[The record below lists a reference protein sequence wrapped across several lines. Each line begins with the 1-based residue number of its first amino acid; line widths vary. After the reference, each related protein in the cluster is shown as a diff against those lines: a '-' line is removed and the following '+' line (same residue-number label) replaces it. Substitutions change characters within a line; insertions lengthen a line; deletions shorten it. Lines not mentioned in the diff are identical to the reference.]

1 MSIWTYFIQKN
12 AQKKSLKRRLM
23 KQLIFIKNLFD
34 MKRDKLFEKIGDEII
49 ENLTDNLFQDFEIE
63 VGEKK
68 VGVYIELTLDEDYF
82 DKYTLSLFEIWNVE
96 NGINYKQISKRV
108 EPIIERE
115 IENMN
120 IKAEDAWKSD
130 DDTSRADYINFC
142 REYY

>member
-1 MSIWTYFIQKN
+1 
-12 AQKKSLKRRLM
+12 M
-23 KQLIFIKNLFD
+23 KLLIFTKNLFK

-63 VGEKK
+63 VVEKK

-96 NGINYKQISKRV
+96 NGINYKNISKRV

-115 IENMN
+115 IVNMN

>member
-1 MSIWTYFIQKN
+1 
-12 AQKKSLKRRLM
+12 M
-23 KQLIFIKNLFD
+23 KLLIFIKNLFE

-130 DDTSRADYINFC
+130 DDTSREDYINFC